1 MLLARLPLRV
11 AHLPRFPLNGCFH
24 PKYPS
29 TSTGG
34 ALSCQS
40 GLDASDSVSKMF
52 FVKDILAGNKCFC
65 TCIGEGGGL
74 HFYFSIYLY
83 PPCTGFCTWG
93 RSILS
98 GSLLSSSVS

>member
-65 TCIGEGGGL
+65 TCIGEGGG
-74 HFYFSIYLY
+74 FIF
-83 PPCTGFCTWG
+83 
-93 RSILS
+93 ILVYI
-98 GSLLSSSVS
+98 GILPAQDFVRGAGVS